1 MWTIFEAFIEFDTI
15 VFVLCFAFFF
25 FFFFAERH
33 VDILTPDQGSN
44 QNPLQWKEKS

>member
-1 MWTIFEAFIEFDTI
+1 MWTIFEAFIEMIQKYFC
-15 VFVLCFAFFF
+15 FMLCF

>member
-15 VFVLCFAFFF
+15 VFLFYALP